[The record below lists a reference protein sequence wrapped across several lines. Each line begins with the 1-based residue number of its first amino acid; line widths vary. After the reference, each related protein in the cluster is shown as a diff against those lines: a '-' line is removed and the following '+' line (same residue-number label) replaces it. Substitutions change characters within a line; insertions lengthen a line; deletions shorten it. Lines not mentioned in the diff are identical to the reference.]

1 MEFGLS
7 VLLALH
13 DLGITGVAGEE
24 VPRLRVATANIAV
37 RTSSHGVVR
46 NSFWLKGIATS
57 MAMAMAMEKLMNHS
71 ANPKTACGVLDDHD
85 AAAGLPCD

>member
-13 DLGITGVAGEE
+13 DLEISGVAVEE
-24 VPRLRVATANIAV
+24 VHQLRVATANIAV

-57 MAMAMAMEKLMNHS
+57 MAMAMEKLMNHS
-71 ANPKTACGVLDDHD
+71 ANPNRACGVLDDQD
-85 AAAGLPCD
+85 AAAAGLPCD

>member
-1 MEFGLS
+1 LEFGLS

-37 RTSSHGVVR
+37 RTSVHGVVLK
-46 NSFWLKGIATS
+46 SFWLKVIITW
-57 MAMAMAMEKLMNHS
+57 MAMAMEKHVNHS
-71 ANPKTACGVLDDHD
+71 ANPNRACGVLDDQD
-85 AAAGLPCD
+85 AAAAGLPCD